1 MMENTCIFENKTG
14 GSGVLTVNLAAL
26 QHNYKALQEHAHG
39 AAVAAV
45 VKADA
50 YGLGAAAI
58 APALYEA
65 GCRLFFVA
73 QPAEAAIVQAA
84 LAKKQAEMAKAA
96 HLSRSKNQP
105 VRAKSSAAVETGGSR
120 QQSKNKTAND
130 TKITIAVLNDVLPH
144 EAAPAARAGLVPVL
158 NSIDSVREWASLCRA
173 ERRKLPAMLQCDSGM
188 ARLGLDKNE
197 IKALLQAPE
206 ILAEMEIIA
215 LVSHL
220 SCADDEKSPINAA
233 AEAHFLADVENLTKA
248 LHYRPPLSL
257 AASSGLTLG
266 AGFCLDIVRP
276 GLALYGLVA
285 GGSRAGKLA
294 AALRPVITLEARI
307 LRLGQVRKGETIGY
321 GATYKA
327 TKSLPTATISAGYA
341 DGWPR
346 SLSNKGAVFYRGVRL
361 PLIGRISMDCMVADL
376 TPLLE
381 AGQAM
386 PARGD
391 WVELIGAHQSPHDI
405 AQAAGTI
412 AYEILTS
419 LGRRYQR
426 RYCLT
431 PCLAAQDNM

>member
-1 MMENTCIFENKTG
+1 MMVNTRIFDDKTG

-26 QHNYKALQEHAHG
+26 QHNYKALQERARG
-39 AAVAAV
+39 AVVAAV

-58 APALYEA
+58 ASALYEA

-84 LAKKQAEMAKAA
+84 LAAAQAVPAGRSKKQQSGSKAA
-96 HLSRSKNQP
+96 DKDK
-105 VRAKSSAAVETGGSR
+105 V
-120 QQSKNKTAND
+120 
-130 TKITIAVLNDVLPH
+130 IIAILNGVLPH
-144 EAAPAARAGLVPVL
+144 EAAAAARAGFVPVL
-158 NSIDSVREWASLCRA
+158 NSIDSVREWAALNRA

-197 IKALLQAPE
+197 IKALLAAPE
-206 ILAEMEIIA
+206 ILAEMEVIA
-215 LVSHL
+215 LIGHL
-220 SCADDEKSPINAA
+220 SCADIEQSPINAA
-233 AEAHFLADVENLTKA
+233 QAARFLADAENLAKA

-257 AASSGLTLG
+257 SASSGLALG
-266 AGFCLDIVRP
+266 AEFYLDIVRP
-276 GLALYGLVA
+276 GLALYGLVE
-285 GGSRAGKLA
+285 GGNRAGKLEA
-294 AALRPVITLEARI
+294 SLRPVITLEAGI
-307 LRLGQVRKGETIGY
+307 LRLGQVQKGETIGY

-327 TKSLPTATISAGYA
+327 TKSLPTATLSAGYA

-376 TPLLE
+376 SPLLD

-391 WVELIGAHQSPHDI
+391 WVELIGEHQSPHDI

-426 RYCLT
+426 RYCFM
-431 PCLAAQDNM
+431 PPDRVQDNQ